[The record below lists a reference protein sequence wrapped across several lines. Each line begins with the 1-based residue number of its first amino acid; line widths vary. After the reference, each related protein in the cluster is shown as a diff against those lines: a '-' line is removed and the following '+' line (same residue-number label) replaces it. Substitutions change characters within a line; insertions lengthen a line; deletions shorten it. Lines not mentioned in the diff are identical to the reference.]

1 MPDRTLE
8 DLLKQYN
15 DMPDDEFLRLLV
27 HDLRGPLSS
36 MISASKLLT
45 TLLDDETLDE
55 AQLRQLGNIL
65 LKTTDNMRVVLEAA
79 IAYDQVQRGESV
91 DGNE

>member
-1 MPDRTLE
+1 MSDRALE
-8 DLLKQYN
+8 DLLKQYR
-15 DMPDDEFLRLLV
+15 DTPDDEFLRLLV

-36 MISASKLLT
+36 MISASKLLI
-45 TLLDDETLDE
+45 TLLDDDTLDE
-55 AQLRQLGNIL
+55 AKLRQLGNIL

-79 IAYDQVQRGESV
+79 IAYDQLQRGESV